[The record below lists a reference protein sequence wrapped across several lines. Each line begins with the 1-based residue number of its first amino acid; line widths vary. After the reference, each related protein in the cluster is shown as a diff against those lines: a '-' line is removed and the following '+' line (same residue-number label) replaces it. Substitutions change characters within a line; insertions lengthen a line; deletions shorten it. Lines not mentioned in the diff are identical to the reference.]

1 MLPLWMRDSMPWRK
15 LSPDHLAFSM
25 SRPDSARCLAIG
37 NIIPLCPEIVAEW
50 LARLA
55 QGDRIG
61 EFAEKLYRL

>member
-1 MLPLWMRDSMPWRK
+1 
-15 LSPDHLAFSM
+15 M